1 MFIRQWR
8 ANTGKFQSAKDTCC
22 SRCTGVTITVY
33 SDRNTVDVA
42 ITSADKKTTL
52 ILSLNITYTAG
63 LFRFRVKLQANS
75 HL

>member
-1 MFIRQWR
+1 MFIPQWR
-8 ANTGKFQSAKDTCC
+8 ANTGKFQSAKDRCC
-22 SRCTGVTITVY
+22 RRCTGVTITVY

-52 ILSLNITYTAG
+52 ILSLNITITAD